1 MVTQASLE
9 VSAGNASGIDMTR
22 KKIVKRCLFLRGI
35 ERSPRLSSLEN
46 VPIRFFLNRIMKACV
61 VRIENKD
68 LPTRIFRPEQ
78 YLSLDAIIVFEIVE
92 PLHMREDHHD

>member
-1 MVTQASLE
+1 
-9 VSAGNASGIDMTR
+9 
-22 KKIVKRCLFLRGI
+22 
-35 ERSPRLSSLEN
+35 
-46 VPIRFFLNRIMKACV
+46 MKACV

-92 PLHMREDHHD
+92 PDTHAILLAQFIANQLVRRVAFKRAVRKAIENVS